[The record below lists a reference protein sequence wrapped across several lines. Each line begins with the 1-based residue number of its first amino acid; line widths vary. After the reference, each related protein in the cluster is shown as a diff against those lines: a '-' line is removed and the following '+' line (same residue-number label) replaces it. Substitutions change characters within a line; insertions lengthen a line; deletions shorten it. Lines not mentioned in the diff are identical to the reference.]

1 LETSTLVPM
10 ILFVLLLLLG
20 LGLGA
25 YTLLRPFLPPGWL
38 P

>member
-1 LETSTLVPM
+1 VPVS
-10 ILFVLLLLLG
+10 LFVLLLLLG